1 LPTAAQHAGP
11 QGPSVPR
18 VTGYRCRYCGAPLQV
33 GPDTVV
39 AVCPYCGRSNWIR
52 GEPGELLA
60 ARAPGSPEEVEEA
73 FRRLAER
80 DPDLRRVSHVLA
92 RAEAVFIPFYEGR
105 GLARS
110 SYEARG
116 RLVVTITRRR
126 GDKTVTETRMV
137 PFHVS
142 GLYEAEFE
150 TLLVAR
156 RSPGE
161 EAVQLLARHYQ
172 RTRPRL
178 VPLEEAVPGWRRGF
192 HAALA
197 ADRDPGEARAWVVD
211 DTCDRVRERVRGVI
225 RGRARATYHGP
236 GVVTGV
242 VVEWERIPCA
252 IEGLAVRGPLF
263 LPLVKAYYVAEE
275 RIYRAYFAGWDMAPL
290 VREEPFT
297 AAQRAALTVLGGLAS
312 GLLGSGGAAAAA
324 MITGAEGLVIGLI
337 GAAVGAAAGYVLALA
352 ALRPARREA
361 GGPGSWLHSI
371 SGAIEEALGRA
382 RGRY

>member
-1 LPTAAQHAGP
+1 
-11 QGPSVPR
+11 VPR
-18 VTGYRCRYCGAPLQV
+18 VAGYKCRYCGAPLQV

-39 AVCPYCGRSNWIR
+39 AVCPYCGRPNWIR

-60 ARAPGSPEEVEEA
+60 AKAPGSPDEVEEA
-73 FRRLAER
+73 FRKLARR
-80 DPDLRRVSHVLA
+80 DPDLRRVSPVLA

-116 RLVVTITRRR
+116 HLVVTITRRR

-142 GLYEAEFE
+142 GVYKAEFE

-161 EAVQLLARHYQ
+161 EAVRLLARHYQ

-197 ADRDPGEARAWVVD
+197 ADRDPGEARAWMVD
-211 DTCDRVRERVRGVI
+211 DTCDRVRERVRSII
-225 RGRARATYHGP
+225 RSRARATYYGP

-297 AAQRAALTVLGGLAS
+297 ATQRAALTALGGAAS
-312 GLLGSGGAAAAA
+312 GLLGAAGAYIAAASGGL
-324 MITGAEGLVIGLI
+324 EGLAVGAVAVAI
-337 GAAVGAAAGYVLALA
+337 GAALGFAAAKA
-352 ALRPARREA
+352 ALRPVRRET
-361 GGPGSWLHSI
+361 GGPGSWLTSI
-371 SGAIEEALGRA
+371 DEALEEALGRA
-382 RGRY
+382 SGRY